1 MVKTAQACLSLCP
14 LFFKHIKHAYA
25 SMVWYLQVRQLAT
38 REKILHNHG
47 PIGSYAR
54 TPSNIHHLHLVQD
67 ILCQFD
73 WTEDN
78 NYDAF
83 ESKTTVATSRSNIS
97 SSHIGSGNRI
107 PRCDMKGLDQD
118 ATQEPRKNEPIILNA
133 KHKNNNVED
142 TKKVSK
148 MAQLLSLPWLAP
160 SLSWL
165 LTSLNNHIKNTIT
178 GAHNPAKCIL

>member
-14 LFFKHIKHAYA
+14 LFFKQTKHAYA
-25 SMVWYLQVRQLAT
+25 SMAWYLQVRQLTT

-54 TPSNIHHLHLVQD
+54 TPSNIYHLHLGQD

-97 SSHIGSGNRI
+97 SSHFGSGNRI

-118 ATQEPRKNEPIILNA
+118 ATQEPRKNEPSILNA
-133 KHKNNNVED
+133 KHKNNTVED

-148 MAQLLSLPWLAP
+148 MAQL
-160 SLSWL
+160 
-165 LTSLNNHIKNTIT
+165 H
-178 GAHNPAKCIL
+178 